1 MSIDVLQTCSIG
13 FWVAA
18 GIFFL
23 TAVARFFLMDIPKL
37 YGEISGRTAKK
48 AIEQIRKHNAEALT
62 GDITGVH
69 TGSGVRTEKFSTA
82 TLAPE
87 ATAGATTVL
96 AEAGATT
103 MLAEAGA
110 TTVLAEAGATTMLA
124 EAGATTMLAEAGAT
138 TMLTE
143 PEHPQAAENDRQPL
157 EAMDDFVLENELSYA
172 ESVEIIE

>member
-1 MSIDVLQTCSIG
+1 MSIDVLQACSIG

-23 TAVARFFLMDIPKL
+23 TAVALFFLMDIPKL
-37 YGEISGRTAKK
+37 YGEISGRTARK

-62 GDITGVH
+62 GDIAGAH
-69 TGSGVRTEKFSTA
+69 TGSGVRTEKFLTA

-87 ATAGATTVL
+87 AAAGATTVL

-103 MLAEAGA
+103 
-110 TTVLAEAGATTMLA
+110 VLAESGV
-124 EAGATTMLAEAGAT
+124 T

-143 PEHPQAAENDRQPL
+143 PEHPQAAENDRQSP

>member
-1 MSIDVLQTCSIG
+1 MSIDVLQACSIG

-23 TAVARFFLMDIPKL
+23 TAVALFFLMDIPKL
-37 YGEISGRTAKK
+37 YGEISGRTARK

-62 GDITGVH
+62 GDIAGAH

-87 ATAGATTVL
+87 TVAGATTVL

-103 MLAEAGA
+103 VLAETGATTVLTEAGA
-110 TTVLAEAGATTMLA
+110 TTI
-124 EAGATTMLAEAGAT
+124 
-138 TMLTE
+138 LTE
-143 PEHPQAAENDRQPL
+143 REHPQAAENDRQSL

>member
-23 TAVARFFLMDIPKL
+23 TAVALFFLMDIPKL
-37 YGEISGRTAKK
+37 YGEISGRTARK
-48 AIEQIRKHNAEALT
+48 AIEQIRKHNEEALT
-62 GDITGVH
+62 GDIASSH

-87 ATAGATTVL
+87 TVTGATTVL

-103 MLAEAGA
+103 ML
-110 TTVLAEAGATTMLA
+110 
-124 EAGATTMLAEAGAT
+124 
-138 TMLTE
+138 TE
-143 PEHPQAAENDRQPL
+143 PEHLQSAENDRQPP

>member
-1 MSIDVLQTCSIG
+1 MSIDVLQACSIG

-23 TAVARFFLMDIPKL
+23 TAVALFFLMDISKL
-37 YGEISGRTAKK
+37 YGEISGRTARK

-62 GDITGVH
+62 GDIAGVH
-69 TGSGVRTEKFSTA
+69 TGNGVRTEKLSTA

-87 ATAGATTVL
+87 TAAGATTVL

-103 MLAEAGA
+103 VLTEAGTTTVLAEAGA
-110 TTVLAEAGATTMLA
+110 TTVLAEAGV
-124 EAGATTMLAEAGAT
+124 T

-143 PEHPQAAENDRQPL
+143 PERSQTVENRRQSLTDRDEFIL
-157 EAMDDFVLENELSYA
+157 EQELSYA
-172 ESVEIIE
+172 ESAEIIE

>member
-23 TAVARFFLMDIPKL
+23 TAVALFFLMDIPKL
-37 YGEISGRTAKK
+37 YGEISGRTARK

-62 GDITGVH
+62 GDIASSH

-87 ATAGATTVL
+87 TVAGATTV
-96 AEAGATT
+96 
-103 MLAEAGA
+103 LAEAGA
-110 TTVLAEAGATTMLA
+110 TTVLAEAGATTML
-124 EAGATTMLAEAGAT
+124 
-138 TMLTE
+138 TE
-143 PEHPQAAENDRQPL
+143 PEHLQSAENDRQPP

>member
-23 TAVARFFLMDIPKL
+23 TAVALFFLMDIPKL
-37 YGEISGRTAKK
+37 YGEISGRTARK

-62 GDITGVH
+62 GDIASSH

-87 ATAGATTVL
+87 TVAGATTVL

-103 MLAEAGA
+103 VLAEAGA
-110 TTVLAEAGATTMLA
+110 TTVLAEAGATTML
-124 EAGATTMLAEAGAT
+124 
-138 TMLTE
+138 TE
-143 PEHPQAAENDRQPL
+143 PEHLQTAENDRQPP

>member
-1 MSIDVLQTCSIG
+1 MSIDVLQACSIG

-23 TAVARFFLMDIPKL
+23 TAVALFFLMDIPKL
-37 YGEISGRTAKK
+37 YGEISGRTARK

-62 GDITGVH
+62 GDIAGAH

-87 ATAGATTVL
+87 TVAGATTVL
-96 AEAGATT
+96 TEAGATPVLAETGATTVLTEAGATT
-103 MLAEAGA
+103 I
-110 TTVLAEAGATTMLA
+110 
-124 EAGATTMLAEAGAT
+124 
-138 TMLTE
+138 LTE
-143 PEHPQAAENDRQPL
+143 PEHLQAAGNDRQSP
-157 EAMDDFVLENELSYA
+157 EAMDDFVLEKELSYA

>member
-23 TAVARFFLMDIPKL
+23 TAVALFFLMDIPKL

-87 ATAGATTVL
+87 AAAGVTTVLAETGATTVL
-96 AEAGATT
+96 AET
-103 MLAEAGA
+103 
-110 TTVLAEAGATTMLA
+110 
-124 EAGATTMLAEAGAT
+124 GATTMLAEAGAT

-143 PEHPQAAENDRQPL
+143 PEHPQAAENDRQPP

>member
-1 MSIDVLQTCSIG
+1 MSIDVLQACSIG

-23 TAVARFFLMDIPKL
+23 TAVALFFLMDIPKL
-37 YGEISGRTAKK
+37 YGEISGRTARK

-62 GDITGVH
+62 GDIAGVH

-87 ATAGATTVL
+87 AEKGATTVL
-96 AEAGATT
+96 AEV
-103 MLAEAGA
+103 GA
-110 TTVLAEAGATTMLA
+110 TTVLAESGATTV
-124 EAGATTMLAEAGAT
+124 LAEAGAT

-143 PEHPQAAENDRQPL
+143 PEHPQAAENDRQTP
-157 EAMDDFVLENELSYA
+157 EAMDEFVLEKELSYA
-172 ESVEIIE
+172 ESAEIIE

>member
-1 MSIDVLQTCSIG
+1 MSIEVLQACSIG
-13 FWVAA
+13 LWVAA

-23 TAVARFFLMDIPKL
+23 TAVALFFLMDIPKL

-62 GDITGVH
+62 GDMAGVH

-96 AEAGATT
+96 AET
-103 MLAEAGA
+103 GA

-124 EAGATTMLAEAGAT
+124 EAGATTML
-138 TMLTE
+138 TE
-143 PEHPQAAENDRQPL
+143 PEHSQAAENDRQPP

>member
-23 TAVARFFLMDIPKL
+23 TAVALFFLMDIPKL
-37 YGEISGRTAKK
+37 YGEISGRTARK

-62 GDITGVH
+62 GDIASSH

-87 ATAGATTVL
+87 TVAGATTV
-96 AEAGATT
+96 
-103 MLAEAGA
+103 LAEAGA
-110 TTVLAEAGATTMLA
+110 TTVLAEAGATTML
-124 EAGATTMLAEAGAT
+124 
-138 TMLTE
+138 TE
-143 PEHPQAAENDRQPL
+143 PEHLQTAENDRQPP

>member
-23 TAVARFFLMDIPKL
+23 TAVALFFLMDISKL
-37 YGEISGRTAKK
+37 YGEISGRTARK

-62 GDITGVH
+62 GGIASSH

-87 ATAGATTVL
+87 TVAGATTVL

-103 MLAEAGA
+103 ML
-110 TTVLAEAGATTMLA
+110 
-124 EAGATTMLAEAGAT
+124 
-138 TMLTE
+138 TE
-143 PEHPQAAENDRQPL
+143 PEHLQSAENDRQPP

>member
-1 MSIDVLQTCSIG
+1 MSIDVLQACSIG

-23 TAVARFFLMDIPKL
+23 TAVALFFLMDISKL
-37 YGEISGRTAKK
+37 YGEISGRTARK

-62 GDITGVH
+62 GDIAGVH
-69 TGSGVRTEKFSTA
+69 TGNGVRTEKLSTA

-87 ATAGATTVL
+87 TAAGATTVL

-103 MLAEAGA
+103 VLAEAGT
-110 TTVLAEAGATTMLA
+110 TTVLAEAGTTTVLA
-124 EAGATTMLAEAGAT
+124 EAGVA

-143 PEHPQAAENDRQPL
+143 PERSQTVENRRQSLTDRD
-157 EAMDDFVLENELSYA
+157 EFVLEQELSYA
-172 ESVEIIE
+172 ESAEIIE

>member
-1 MSIDVLQTCSIG
+1 MSIDGLQTCSIG

-23 TAVARFFLMDIPKL
+23 TAVALFFLMDIPKL
-37 YGEISGRTAKK
+37 YGEISGRTARK

-62 GDITGVH
+62 GDIASSH
-69 TGSGVRTEKFSTA
+69 TGSGVRTEKCSTA

-87 ATAGATTVL
+87 TVAGATTVL

-103 MLAEAGA
+103 L
-110 TTVLAEAGATTMLA
+110 
-124 EAGATTMLAEAGAT
+124 
-138 TMLTE
+138 LTE
-143 PEHPQAAENDRQPL
+143 PEHLQSAENDRQPP

>member
-23 TAVARFFLMDIPKL
+23 TAVALFFLMDIPKL
-37 YGEISGRTAKK
+37 YGEISGRTARK

-62 GDITGVH
+62 GDIASSH

-87 ATAGATTVL
+87 TVAGATTVL

-103 MLAEAGA
+103 ML
-110 TTVLAEAGATTMLA
+110 
-124 EAGATTMLAEAGAT
+124 
-138 TMLTE
+138 TE
-143 PEHPQAAENDRQPL
+143 PEHLQTAENDRQPP

>member
-1 MSIDVLQTCSIG
+1 MSIDVLQACSIG

-23 TAVARFFLMDIPKL
+23 TAVALFFLMDIPKL
-37 YGEISGRTAKK
+37 YGEISGRTARKV
-48 AIEQIRKHNAEALT
+48 IEQIRKHNAEALT
-62 GDITGVH
+62 GDIAGAH

-87 ATAGATTVL
+87 TAMGATTVL

-103 MLAEAGA
+103 I
-110 TTVLAEAGATTMLA
+110 
-124 EAGATTMLAEAGAT
+124 
-138 TMLTE
+138 LTE
-143 PEHPQAAENDRQPL
+143 PEHLQAAGNDRQTP
-157 EAMDDFVLENELSYA
+157 EAVDDFVLENELSYA

>member
-1 MSIDVLQTCSIG
+1 MSIDVLQACSIG

-23 TAVARFFLMDIPKL
+23 TAVALFFLMDIPKL
-37 YGEISGRTAKK
+37 YGEISGRTARK

-62 GDITGVH
+62 GDIAGVH

-82 TLAPE
+82 TLAPK
-87 ATAGATTVL
+87 AAAGATTVL

-103 MLAEAGA
+103 VLAESGV
-110 TTVLAEAGATTMLA
+110 TTVLT
-124 EAGATTMLAEAGAT
+124 EAGAT

-143 PEHPQAAENDRQPL
+143 QEHPQAAENDRQSP

>member
-23 TAVARFFLMDIPKL
+23 TAVALFFLMDIPKL
-37 YGEISGRTAKK
+37 YGEISGRTARK

-62 GDITGVH
+62 GDIAGAH

-87 ATAGATTVL
+87 TVAGATTVL
-96 AEAGATT
+96 TEAGATPVLAETGATTVLTEAGATT
-103 MLAEAGA
+103 I
-110 TTVLAEAGATTMLA
+110 
-124 EAGATTMLAEAGAT
+124 
-138 TMLTE
+138 LTE
-143 PEHPQAAENDRQPL
+143 PEHLQAAGNDRQSP
-157 EAMDDFVLENELSYA
+157 EAMDDFVLEKELSYA

>member
-1 MSIDVLQTCSIG
+1 MSIDVLQACSIG

-23 TAVARFFLMDIPKL
+23 TAVALFFLMDIPKL
-37 YGEISGRTAKK
+37 YGEISGRTARK

-62 GDITGVH
+62 GDIAGAH

-87 ATAGATTVL
+87 TVAGATTVL

-103 MLAEAGA
+103 ML
-110 TTVLAEAGATTMLA
+110 
-124 EAGATTMLAEAGAT
+124 
-138 TMLTE
+138 TE
-143 PEHPQAAENDRQPL
+143 PEHLQAAENDRQPP
-157 EAMDDFVLENELSYA
+157 EAMDDFVLEKELSYA
-172 ESVEIIE
+172 ESAEVIE

>member
-23 TAVARFFLMDIPKL
+23 TAVALFFLMDISKL
-37 YGEISGRTAKK
+37 YGEISGRTARK

-62 GDITGVH
+62 GDIAGVH
-69 TGSGVRTEKFSTA
+69 TGNGVRTEKLSTA

-87 ATAGATTVL
+87 TAAGATTVL

-103 MLAEAGA
+103 VLAEAGTTTVLAEAGA
-110 TTVLAEAGATTMLA
+110 TTVLAEAGVA
-124 EAGATTMLAEAGAT
+124 

-143 PEHPQAAENDRQPL
+143 PERSQTVENRRQSLTDRD
-157 EAMDDFVLENELSYA
+157 EFVLEQELSYA
-172 ESVEIIE
+172 ASAEIIE

>member
-1 MSIDVLQTCSIG
+1 MEPMREVHRDEYRCFTDMFDWILGGSG
-13 FWVAA
+13 N
-18 GIFFL
+18 IF
-23 TAVARFFLMDIPKL
+23 AVALFFLMDIPKL
-37 YGEISGRTAKK
+37 YGEISGRTARK

-62 GDITGVH
+62 GDIASSH

-87 ATAGATTVL
+87 TVAGATTVL

-103 MLAEAGA
+103 ML
-110 TTVLAEAGATTMLA
+110 
-124 EAGATTMLAEAGAT
+124 
-138 TMLTE
+138 TE
-143 PEHPQAAENDRQPL
+143 PEHLQSAENDRQPP

>member
-1 MSIDVLQTCSIG
+1 MSIDVLQACSIG

-23 TAVARFFLMDIPKL
+23 TAVALFFLMDIPKL
-37 YGEISGRTAKK
+37 YGEISGRTARK

-62 GDITGVH
+62 GDIAGAH

-87 ATAGATTVL
+87 TVAGATTVL

-103 MLAEAGA
+103 VLAEVGA
-110 TTVLAEAGATTMLA
+110 TTVLAESGATTV
-124 EAGATTMLAEAGAT
+124 LAEAGAT

-143 PEHPQAAENDRQPL
+143 PEHPQAAGNDRQTP
-157 EAMDDFVLENELSYA
+157 EAMDDFVLEKELSYA

>member
-1 MSIDVLQTCSIG
+1 MSIDVLQACSIG

-23 TAVARFFLMDIPKL
+23 TAVALFFLMDIQKL
-37 YGEISGRTAKK
+37 YGEISGRTARK

-62 GDITGVH
+62 GDIAGAH

-87 ATAGATTVL
+87 AAAGATTV
-96 AEAGATT
+96 
-103 MLAEAGA
+103 LAEAGA
-110 TTVLAEAGATTMLA
+110 TTVLAEAGATTVLA
-124 EAGATTMLAEAGAT
+124 ETGAT

-143 PEHPQAAENDRQPL
+143 PEHPQAAENDRQSP

>member
-23 TAVARFFLMDIPKL
+23 TAVALFFLMDIPKL
-37 YGEISGRTAKK
+37 YGEISGRTARK

-62 GDITGVH
+62 GDIAGAH

-87 ATAGATTVL
+87 AAAGATTV
-96 AEAGATT
+96 
-103 MLAEAGA
+103 LAEAGA
-110 TTVLAEAGATTMLA
+110 TTVLAEAGATTVLA
-124 EAGATTMLAEAGAT
+124 ETGAT

-143 PEHPQAAENDRQPL
+143 PEHPQAAENDRQSP

>member
-1 MSIDVLQTCSIG
+1 MSIDVLQACSIG

-23 TAVARFFLMDIPKL
+23 TAVALFFLMDIPKL
-37 YGEISGRTAKK
+37 YGEISGRTARK

-62 GDITGVH
+62 GDIAGAH

-87 ATAGATTVL
+87 AETGATTVL
-96 AEAGATT
+96 AEV
-103 MLAEAGA
+103 GA
-110 TTVLAEAGATTMLA
+110 TTVLAESGATTV
-124 EAGATTMLAEAGAT
+124 LAEAGAT

-143 PEHPQAAENDRQPL
+143 PEHPQAAGNDRQTP
-157 EAMDDFVLENELSYA
+157 EAVDDFVLENELSYA

>member
-1 MSIDVLQTCSIG
+1 MSIDVLQACSIG

-23 TAVARFFLMDIPKL
+23 TAVALFFLMDIQKL
-37 YGEISGRTAKK
+37 YGEISGRTARK

-62 GDITGVH
+62 GDIAGAH

-87 ATAGATTVL
+87 TVAGATTVL

-103 MLAEAGA
+103 VLTEAGA
-110 TTVLAEAGATTMLA
+110 TTVLAET
-124 EAGATTMLAEAGAT
+124 GAT

-143 PEHPQAAENDRQPL
+143 PEHPQAAGNDRQTP
-157 EAMDDFVLENELSYA
+157 EAMDAFVLENELSYA

>member
-23 TAVARFFLMDIPKL
+23 TAVALFFLMDIPKL
-37 YGEISGRTAKK
+37 YGEISGRTARK

-62 GDITGVH
+62 GGIASSH

-87 ATAGATTVL
+87 TVAGATTVL

-103 MLAEAGA
+103 ML
-110 TTVLAEAGATTMLA
+110 
-124 EAGATTMLAEAGAT
+124 
-138 TMLTE
+138 TE
-143 PEHPQAAENDRQPL
+143 PEHLQSAENDRQPP

>member
-1 MSIDVLQTCSIG
+1 MSIDVLQACSIG

-23 TAVARFFLMDIPKL
+23 TAVALFFLMDIPKL
-37 YGEISGRTAKK
+37 YGEISGRTARK

-62 GDITGVH
+62 GDIAGAH

-87 ATAGATTVL
+87 TAMGATTV
-96 AEAGATT
+96 
-103 MLAEAGA
+103 LAEAGA
-110 TTVLAEAGATTMLA
+110 TTVLAEAGATTI
-124 EAGATTMLAEAGAT
+124 
-138 TMLTE
+138 LTE
-143 PEHPQAAENDRQPL
+143 PEHLQAAGNDRQTL
-157 EAMDDFVLENELSYA
+157 EAVDEFVLEKELSYA

>member
-23 TAVARFFLMDIPKL
+23 TAVALFFLMDIPKL
-37 YGEISGRTAKK
+37 YGEISGRTARK

-62 GDITGVH
+62 GDIASSH

-87 ATAGATTVL
+87 TVAGATTVL

-103 MLAEAGA
+103 ML
-110 TTVLAEAGATTMLA
+110 
-124 EAGATTMLAEAGAT
+124 
-138 TMLTE
+138 TE
-143 PEHPQAAENDRQPL
+143 LEHLQSAENDRQPP

>member
-23 TAVARFFLMDIPKL
+23 TAVALFFLMDISKL
-37 YGEISGRTAKK
+37 YGEISGRTARK

-62 GDITGVH
+62 GDIAGVH
-69 TGSGVRTEKFSTA
+69 TGNGVRTEKLSTA

-87 ATAGATTVL
+87 TAAGATIVL

-103 MLAEAGA
+103 VLTEAGTTTVLAEAGA
-110 TTVLAEAGATTMLA
+110 TTVLAEAG
-124 EAGATTMLAEAGAT
+124 ET

-143 PEHPQAAENDRQPL
+143 PERSQTVENRRQSLTDRD
-157 EAMDDFVLENELSYA
+157 EFVLEQELSYA
-172 ESVEIIE
+172 ESAEIIE

>member
-23 TAVARFFLMDIPKL
+23 TAVALFFLMDIPKL
-37 YGEISGRTAKK
+37 YGEISGRTARK

-62 GDITGVH
+62 GDIASSH

-87 ATAGATTVL
+87 TVAGATTVL

-103 MLAEAGA
+103 ML
-110 TTVLAEAGATTMLA
+110 
-124 EAGATTMLAEAGAT
+124 
-138 TMLTE
+138 TE
-143 PEHPQAAENDRQPL
+143 PEHLQSAENDRQPP

-172 ESVEIIE
+172 KSVEIIE

>member
-1 MSIDVLQTCSIG
+1 MSIDVLQACSIG

-23 TAVARFFLMDIPKL
+23 TAVALFFLMDIPKL
-37 YGEISGRTAKK
+37 YGEISGRTARK

-62 GDITGVH
+62 GDIAGAH

-87 ATAGATTVL
+87 T
-96 AEAGATT
+96 
-103 MLAEAGA
+103 EAGA
-110 TTVLAEAGATTMLA
+110 TTVLAEAGATTVLA
-124 EAGATTMLAEAGAT
+124 ESGVT

-143 PEHPQAAENDRQPL
+143 PEHPQAAENDRQTP
-157 EAMDDFVLENELSYA
+157 EAMDDFVLEKELSYA
-172 ESVEIIE
+172 ESAEVIE

>member
-23 TAVARFFLMDIPKL
+23 TAVALFFLMDIPKL
-37 YGEISGRTAKK
+37 YGEISGRIARK

-62 GDITGVH
+62 GGIASSH

-87 ATAGATTVL
+87 TVAGATTVL

-103 MLAEAGA
+103 ML
-110 TTVLAEAGATTMLA
+110 
-124 EAGATTMLAEAGAT
+124 
-138 TMLTE
+138 TE
-143 PEHPQAAENDRQPL
+143 PEHLQSAENDRQPP

>member
-23 TAVARFFLMDIPKL
+23 TAVALFFLMDIPKL
-37 YGEISGRTAKK
+37 YGEISGRTARK

-62 GDITGVH
+62 GDIASSH

-87 ATAGATTVL
+87 TVAGATTVL

-103 MLAEAGA
+103 VLAEAGA
-110 TTVLAEAGATTMLA
+110 TTVLAEAGATTML
-124 EAGATTMLAEAGAT
+124 
-138 TMLTE
+138 TE
-143 PEHPQAAENDRQPL
+143 PEHLQSAENDRQPP

>member
-23 TAVARFFLMDIPKL
+23 TAVALFFLMDIPKL

-48 AIEQIRKHNAEALT
+48 AIEQIRKHNAEA
-62 GDITGVH
+62 
-69 TGSGVRTEKFSTA
+69 
-82 TLAPE
+82 
-87 ATAGATTVL
+87 
-96 AEAGATT
+96 
-103 MLAEAGA
+103 
-110 TTVLAEAGATTMLA
+110 
-124 EAGATTMLAEAGAT
+124 GATTMLAEAGAT

-143 PEHPQAAENDRQPL
+143 PGHPQTAENDRQPP

>member
-1 MSIDVLQTCSIG
+1 MSIDVLQACSIG

-23 TAVARFFLMDIPKL
+23 TAVALFFLMDIPKL
-37 YGEISGRTAKK
+37 YGEISGRTARK

-62 GDITGVH
+62 GDIAGAH

-87 ATAGATTVL
+87 AAAGATTVL

-103 MLAEAGA
+103 VLAETGA
-110 TTVLAEAGATTMLA
+110 TTVLAESGV
-124 EAGATTMLAEAGAT
+124 T

-143 PEHPQAAENDRQPL
+143 PEHPQAAENDRQTP
-157 EAMDDFVLENELSYA
+157 EAMDDFVLEKELSYA
-172 ESVEIIE
+172 ESAEIIE

>member
-1 MSIDVLQTCSIG
+1 MSIDVLQACSIG

-23 TAVARFFLMDIPKL
+23 TAVALFFLMDIPKL
-37 YGEISGRTAKK
+37 YGEISGRTARK

-62 GDITGVH
+62 GDIAGAH

-87 ATAGATTVL
+87 TAMGATTVL

-103 MLAEAGA
+103 VLAETGA
-110 TTVLAEAGATTMLA
+110 TTVLTEAGV
-124 EAGATTMLAEAGAT
+124 T

-143 PEHPQAAENDRQPL
+143 PEHPQAAGNDRQTL

>member
-23 TAVARFFLMDIPKL
+23 TAVALFFLMDIPKL
-37 YGEISGRTAKK
+37 YGEISGRTARK

-62 GDITGVH
+62 GDIAGAH
-69 TGSGVRTEKFSTA
+69 TASGVRTEKFSTA
-82 TLAPE
+82 TLAPK
-87 ATAGATTVL
+87 TVAGATTV
-96 AEAGATT
+96 
-103 MLAEAGA
+103 LAEAGA
-110 TTVLAEAGATTMLA
+110 TTVLAEAGATTML
-124 EAGATTMLAEAGAT
+124 
-138 TMLTE
+138 TE
-143 PEHPQAAENDRQPL
+143 PEHLQTAENDRQPP

>member
-13 FWVAA
+13 FWVAG

-23 TAVARFFLMDIPKL
+23 TAVALFFLMDIPKL
-37 YGEISGRTAKK
+37 YGEISGRIARK

-62 GDITGVH
+62 GDIAGAH

-82 TLAPE
+82 TLAP
-87 ATAGATTVL
+87 
-96 AEAGATT
+96 
-103 MLAEAGA
+103 
-110 TTVLAEAGATTMLA
+110 
-124 EAGATTMLAEAGAT
+124 
-138 TMLTE
+138 
-143 PEHPQAAENDRQPL
+143 